1 MITLHQ
7 STHPSVSIR
16 ELYESAFPLAERR
29 PWPAQL
35 KLLEAGKLRLLEIH
49 RDEQYA
55 GFIFYW
61 SLPHFAFV
69 EHFAI
74 DPNARGGGAGTAV
87 MEQMAAALPAIV
99 LEVEPPDTEQA
110 IRRINFY
117 ERLGY
122 RTFPDYYEQPPYHP
136 GYAPLQLQLM
146 YLNLPPA
153 MDFAQIKKELYREIY
168 QQ

>member
-7 STHPSVSIR
+7 RTIPSDAIR
-16 ELYESAFPLAERR
+16 QLYESAFPLAERR

-35 KLLEAGKLRLLEIH
+35 KLLDAGKLRLLEIQ
-49 RDEQYA
+49 RDKKYA

-61 SLPHFAFV
+61 SLPDFAFV

-74 DPNARGGGAGTAV
+74 EPAARGGGAGTAV
-87 MEQMAAALPAIV
+87 MEQMAAALKAIV

-122 RTFPDYYEQPPYHP
+122 QTFLDYYEQPPYHP
-136 GYAPLQLQLM
+136 GYPPLQLRLM
-146 YLNLPPA
+146 HLHLPPA
-153 MDFAQIKKELYREIY
+153 LGFVQIKQELYREIY

>member
-1 MITLHQ
+1 MITLHPLHQ
-7 STHPSVSIR
+7 PTAAIR
-16 ELYESAFPLAERR
+16 DLYETAFPLAERR

-35 KLLEAGKLRLLEIH
+35 KLLAAGKLRLFEIQSQ
-49 RDEQYA
+49 EQYA

-61 SLPHFAFV
+61 ALPRFAFV

-74 DPNARGGGAGTAV
+74 EPAARGGGAGTAV
-87 MEQMAAALPAIV
+87 MRQMEAALKTIV

-136 GYAPLQLQLM
+136 GYPPLQLRLM
-146 YLNLPPA
+146 YLNLPPG
-153 MDFAQIKKELYREIY
+153 MDFIAIKQTLYSEIY
-168 QQ
+168 QL